1 MAPVAPKGMTERD
14 RPSVYVHFLRVQI
27 QVAHYLQRDDGECL
41 VYPPQVDVPRR
52 HARLIQR
59 FDRGRRRRGQHYNG
73 LRALA
78 LPPAQCMSAGPR
90 RTGSYIFE
98 DEQSATYKI
107 VEEAPNGPHIRLPS
121 GKAPDRDPAPSAKR
135 SSPGLEVQAKAKLE
149 CEGTTHWRAEPRTV
163 Q

>member
-1 MAPVAPKGMTERD
+1 MMVAIPCPPPMQRVMRAARSPLRSSSSSAVPSSMAPVAPKGMTERD
-14 RPSVYVHFLRVQI
+14 RRSVYVHFLRVQI
-27 QVAHYLQRDDGECL
+27 QVAHYLHPHNAECL

-52 HARLIQR
+52 HALLIQR

-121 GKAPDRDPAPSAKR
+121 G
-135 SSPGLEVQAKAKLE
+135 
-149 CEGTTHWRAEPRTV
+149 
-163 Q
+163 